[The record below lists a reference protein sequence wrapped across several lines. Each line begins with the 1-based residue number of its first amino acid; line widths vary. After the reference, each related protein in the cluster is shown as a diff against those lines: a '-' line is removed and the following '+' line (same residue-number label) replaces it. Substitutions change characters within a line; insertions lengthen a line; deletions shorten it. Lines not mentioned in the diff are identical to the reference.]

1 MGGEFAKIAPV
12 WSILPIKWLFNVLK
26 RNIAPKK
33 MSKKNAGEVKK
44 ILFLNVFLLY
54 LYSENDFRTGFYAR
68 PARFYAGIRHSE
80 SFGKNRP
87 IWSIRRNCSKVC
99 LPVQCSEN

>member
-1 MGGEFAKIAPV
+1 MGGKFAKIAPV
-12 WSILPIKWLFNVLK
+12 WSILPIKCLFNVLK

-54 LYSENDFRTGFYAR
+54 LYSENDFRTVFYAR
-68 PARFYAGIRHSE
+68 PERFY
-80 SFGKNRP
+80 
-87 IWSIRRNCSKVC
+87 V
-99 LPVQCSEN
+99 